1 MSIVIVLLTLFTAAV
16 HLSFFIRDPTGGVI
30 YLLNAIGYVGLLALL
45 YLPVPALDRFR
56 RPVRWALMAFTA
68 VTIVAYIVYSVTH
81 NDWTVPLGPVDKVVE
96 VVLIGLLLREGRKK
110 G

>member
-16 HLSFFIRDPTGGVI
+16 HLSFFLSDPTGGVI
-30 YLLNAIGYVGLLALL
+30 YLLNALGYVTLVALL

-56 RPVRWALMAFTA
+56 RPVRWALIAFTA
-68 VTIVAYIVYSVTH
+68 VTIVAYIVFSVTH
-81 NDWTVPLGPVDKVVE
+81 NEWTLPLGPVDKVVE
-96 VVLIGLLLREGRKK
+96 VVLIGLLVRGERKK